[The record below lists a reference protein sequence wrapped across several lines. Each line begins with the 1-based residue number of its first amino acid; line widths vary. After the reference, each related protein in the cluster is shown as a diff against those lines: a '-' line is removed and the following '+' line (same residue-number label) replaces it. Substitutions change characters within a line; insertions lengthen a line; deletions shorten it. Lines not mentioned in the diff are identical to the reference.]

1 MSATSFSVTVAGL
14 TPVVTAA
21 ITDDT
26 YWVGGDAGLEG
37 YMYRYP
43 VLEAVEPSVL
53 GRQVAVAASIAGYR
67 PTPFANATI
76 HVGPA
81 V

>member
-1 MSATSFSVTVAGL
+1 
-14 TPVVTAA
+14 
-21 ITDDT
+21 
-26 YWVGGDAGLEG
+26 
-37 YMYRYP
+37 